1 MSLNEIMRLLRSI
14 LLRRLTMDAVAMK
27 SKNKQIIMCLTATV
41 GALFLVSGCLAKQ
54 KSSGTIEQHRQSI
67 CPKTNWFLDP
77 SLIYSARVVRNSA
90 DTNGCVVAFTYD
102 MSIGA
107 PYAHWIVYRPQEI
120 VIMVEMTL
128 GVMEALPEGRMG
140 EMTLLS
146 VPNSMN
152 RRIVFSDT
160 LTNKDIAAD
169 FNHTE
174 KDIPTC
180 LKGNTEPLSEDDP
193 FQKHSGT
200 NSSDTATDIWP
211 TD

>member
-1 MSLNEIMRLLRSI
+1 MEEI
-14 LLRRLTMDAVAMK
+14 AMQ
-27 SKNKQIIMCLTATV
+27 SKNEQTIMCLTAAV
-41 GALFLVSGCLAKQ
+41 GALFLVPGCLAKQ
-54 KSSGTIEQHRQSI
+54 KSSVAVEQHRQSI
-67 CPKTNWFLDP
+67 CLNKKTTNWFLDP
-77 SLIYSARVVRNSA
+77 SLIYSALVVRNSA
-90 DTNGCVVAFTYD
+90 DTNGCIAAFTYD

-107 PYAHWIVYRPQEI
+107 PYAHWIVYKPQEI

-169 FNHTE
+169 FNYTE
-174 KDIPTC
+174 KDIPKC
-180 LKGNTEPLSEDDP
+180 LQSNTEPLSEDDP
-193 FQKHSGT
+193 FQKHSGK
-200 NSSDTATDIWP
+200 NSSDTAADIWP